1 MLPPPSSRSPRQ
13 RAPQRFQQQR
23 VLVHRDAH
31 AAAPALDAQDAP
43 QLPPLRAKP
52 IGPVVALRSPVRA
65 HGRLAA
71 AAALDEEAHRLGVST
86 SSIAVALDIGDRQAA
101 GMRAGGVP
109 LEVGELVLAVPHAL
123 SVAVI
128 GRLIRERLAND
139 PPADPALHA
148 RLTAA
153 ASLLV

>member
-23 VLVHRDAH
+23 VLVHRDPQ

-43 QLPPLRAKP
+43 QLPPLRANTL
-52 IGPVVALRSPVRA
+52 GPVVALRSPVRA

-71 AAALDEEAHRLGVST
+71 AAALDEEAHRVGVST
-86 SSIAVALDIGDRQAA
+86 SSLAA
-101 GMRAGGVP
+101 RM
-109 LEVGELVLAVPHAL
+109 
-123 SVAVI
+123 
-128 GRLIRERLAND
+128 
-139 PPADPALHA
+139 
-148 RLTAA
+148 TAA